1 MIRNVFMSCMRTF
14 AQKNFAIFKHQ
25 SCGCRIQ
32 SVYKHLDVNLCNL
45 RQDLHHELLPVN
57 FDSAEIMVR
66 IMWTKYNLN
75 STRLGYCV
83 PLVDRWTCRVQ
94 CI

>member
-1 MIRNVFMSCMRTF
+1 MCLCNV
-14 AQKNFAIFKHQ
+14 
-25 SCGCRIQ
+25 CRLLHKKIWR
-32 SVYKHLDVNLCNL
+32 SVDIHYLDVNLCNL

-75 STRLGYCV
+75 SKRFGHFV

-94 CI
+94 LM

>member
-1 MIRNVFMSCMRTF
+1 MWTF
-14 AQKNFAIFKHQ
+14 AQKDLAIFRHP

-32 SVYKHLDVNLCNL
+32 SVYQHLHVNLCNL
-45 RQDLHHELLPVN
+45 RQDFHRELLPVN
-57 FDSAEIMVR
+57 LDSAEIMVR

-75 STRLGYCV
+75 STRFGHFV

-94 CI
+94 WIITNT

>member
-1 MIRNVFMSCMRTF
+1 MYVDFCAKKISQSLSINHVVVEFKVFINT
-14 AQKNFAIFKHQ
+14 
-25 SCGCRIQ
+25 
-32 SVYKHLDVNLCNL
+32 LDVNLCNL

-57 FDSAEIMVR
+57 LDSAEIMVR

-75 STRLGYCV
+75 STRFGYCV

>member
-1 MIRNVFMSCMRTF
+1 MRTF
-14 AQKNFAIFKHQ
+14 AQKYFVIFKHQ

-32 SVYKHLDVNLCNL
+32 SVYQNLDVNLCNL
-45 RQDLHHELLPVN
+45 RQDLHHELFPVN
-57 FDSAEIMVR
+57 LDSAEIMVR

-75 STRLGYCV
+75 STRFGHFV